1 MRVPTPARHT
11 AEATLAACP
20 SSVVPDTIMRTIEWA
35 VTITN
40 AAIDDDATTI
50 FCTAVARDPRCPDWT
65 RPRDRERPVHTGGG
79 PHRTP

>member
-1 MRVPTPARHT
+1 
-11 AEATLAACP
+11 
-20 SSVVPDTIMRTIEWA
+20 MRTIEWA

-50 FCTAVARDPRCPDWT
+50 FCTAVARDPFCIAVARDPRCPDWT